1 MRAYPFLGALALLG
15 ACGGPGSLPIA
26 VTASPSSSPPDA
38 MACVKAKLDTLGY
51 APVSYDQTDYLLVA
65 RRIDNSLHRA
75 DPQYRRN
82 VDRIEI
88 QATPGADGK
97 TSLKITGRSYGEYE
111 THRGPTETEEPA
123 SANARQAAQAL
134 VDACGKP

>member
-1 MRAYPFLGALALLG
+1 MRSYPILGAIVLLG

-26 VTASPSSSPPDA
+26 LTASPASSPPDA
-38 MACVKAKLDTLGY
+38 MTCVKAKLDTLGY
-51 APVSYDQTDYLLVA
+51 SPVSFDQTDWLLVA

-82 VDRIEI
+82 VDRLEV

-97 TSLKITGRSYGEYE
+97 TSLRIIGRSY
-111 THRGPTETEEPA
+111 
-123 SANARQAAQAL
+123 
-134 VDACGKP
+134 

>member
-1 MRAYPFLGALALLG
+1 MRAYPILGAVALLG
-15 ACGGPGSLPIA
+15 ACGGAGSLPIA
-26 VTASPSSSPPDA
+26 LTASPSSSPPDA

-51 APVSYDQTDYLLVA
+51 APTSFDQTDMRLTA

-82 VDRIEI
+82 VDRLEI
-88 QATPGADGK
+88 QATPAADGK
-97 TSLKITGRSYGEYE
+97 TSLTVTGRSYAEYE
-111 THRGPTETEEPA
+111 THRGPTEQEERA

-134 VDACGKP
+134 VDACGHP

>member
-1 MRAYPFLGALALLG
+1 MRSYPILGAIVFLG

-26 VTASPSSSPPDA
+26 LTASPASSPPDA
-38 MACVKAKLDTLGY
+38 MTCVKAKLDTLGY
-51 APVSYDQTDYLLVA
+51 SPVSFDQTDWLLVA

-82 VDRIEI
+82 VDRLEV

-97 TSLKITGRSYGEYE
+97 TSLRIIGRSYGEYE

-134 VDACGKP
+134 VDACGHS